1 MKKKTKHRLFGVL
14 SVIVVGFA
22 GLNLLAYNHA
32 HAMMRFTTGGPRTSK
47 PEKLTWGQKARVLLM
62 GVNVP
67 RPRSELQLS
76 DLDPECRRLSIRCP
90 GGVTL
95 GAWYSDRG
103 VETPLVVLFH
113 GYGAEKTCLL
123 PEAQA
128 FLKLGTSVLLV
139 DFRGSGESSEAYTT
153 IGFREANDVSAVMRH
168 VRDALPHSS
177 VILYGQS
184 MGGVAILRAVQQDGI
199 TPDGVIVEAVFDTM
213 LNTVRHRFAAMGVPS
228 FPSAELL
235 VFWGGFQTG
244 FNAFA
249 HNPVVYAEALR
260 CPALFMH
267 GTDDPRARL
276 EEGRRVFAAVP
287 SDKQFKEFPSAGH
300 ESYLSRFP
308 VAWKATVEGFLKR
321 VENRTSNR

>member
-1 MKKKTKHRLFGVL
+1 MKKNTKHWLFGIL
-14 SVIVVGFA
+14 AVIVVGLA

-32 HAMMRFTTGGPRTSK
+32 HAMMRSTTGGSRTSK

-67 RPRSELQLS
+67 RPRSDLQPS

-90 GGVTL
+90 DGVKL
-95 GAWYSDRG
+95 GCWYVDRG
-103 VETPLVVLFH
+103 EKTPLVVLFH

-128 FLKLGTSVLLV
+128 FLKLGTSVLLA

-153 IGFREANDVSAVMRH
+153 IGFHEANDVSCIMRH
-168 VRDALPHSS
+168 VRDVLPHSS

-184 MGGVAILRAVQQDGI
+184 MGGVAILRAVHQDGI
-199 TPDGVIVEAVFDTM
+199 KPDGVIVEAVFDTM

-244 FNAFA
+244 FDAFA
-249 HNPVVYAEALR
+249 HNPVVYAKALR
-260 CPALFMH
+260 CPVLFMH
-267 GTDDPRARL
+267 GTDDPRARV
-276 EEGRRVFAAVP
+276 EEGRRVFSAVP
-287 SDKQFKEFPSAGH
+287 GDKQFKEFPSAGH
-300 ESYLSRFP
+300 ES
-308 VAWKATVEGFLKR
+308 
-321 VENRTSNR
+321 